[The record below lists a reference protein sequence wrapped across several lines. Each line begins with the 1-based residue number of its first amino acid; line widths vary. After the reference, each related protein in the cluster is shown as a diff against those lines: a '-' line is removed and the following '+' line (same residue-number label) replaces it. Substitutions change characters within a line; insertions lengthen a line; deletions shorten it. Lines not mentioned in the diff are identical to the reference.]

1 MPTPVEEIK
10 ERLDIVEVISPYV
23 RLRKTGRT
31 FKGLCPFHTEKTP
44 SFIVYPDGHYHCFGC
59 GASGDVFTFV
69 MRTENLEFRE
79 ALKLL
84 AERAGVVL
92 ESRPQAVAEDKARP
106 RLRELMAAAT
116 QYYHNLL
123 LRSTEAQAARQ
134 YVAHRGLT
142 APTVEG
148 WQLGYALES
157 WDAASNYLLGRGYS
171 LDDLIAAGLV
181 VERQGGGYYDRFRH
195 RLLFPIRD
203 AKGNVTGFGA
213 RALGDEQ
220 PKYLNSPQTLLF
232 DKSATLY
239 GIEHAQ
245 EAIRRRDQVII
256 VEGYMDV
263 LIPHQ
268 MGISNVVASL
278 GTALTDRQVR
288 LLKKLSKN
296 IILALDADAAGEEA
310 TLRGLEV
317 AREALERVAVPV
329 PTWRGLIRFEY
340 KLDADIRILNLP
352 PGQDPDEVVL
362 RSTEEWQHLVETAL
376 PIVDFYFQVVTARL
390 DLTSPKGKSAAVER
404 LIPLIREVP
413 DPVAQAHYVQKLA
426 RLVQVDQRLVETQLR
441 RAPAGRTRPP
451 SGEPTTPPS
460 REPRPSSLE
469 AYALVLLLIEPTLY
483 WQVGDLELSLDDFV
497 RTENRETFAAF
508 QTYIIQNEWFEL
520 GAFRQTLDPA
530 LHAHLDALLAQGASQ
545 PPLPGEEL
553 EHALRVCLLRLREG
567 RLRAEL
573 AELPS
578 LLQEAQ
584 TAGDQETVQRL
595 TQQATTLKDALSQAQ
610 GALNAQTGWG
620 RKR

>member
-1 MPTPVEEIK
+1 VEEIK

-23 RLRKTGRT
+23 RLRKAGRT

-79 ALKLL
+79 ALQLL

-92 ESRPQAVAEDKARP
+92 ESRPQAVAEDKLRP
-106 RLRELMAAAT
+106 RLRELLAAAT

-123 LRSTEAQAARQ
+123 LRSSEAQAARQ

-171 LDDLIAAGLV
+171 LDDLVAAGMV

-288 LLKKLSKN
+288 LLKRLSKN

-317 AREALERVAVPV
+317 AREALERVAVPA
-329 PTWRGLIRFEY
+329 WRPLIRFEY
-340 KLDADIRILNLP
+340 KLDADIRILSLP
-352 PGQDPDEVVL
+352 PGQDPDEVVR
-362 RSTEEWQHLVETAL
+362 RSTAEWQHLVETAL

-426 RLVQVDQRLVETQLR
+426 RLVRMDERQVETQLR
-441 RAPAGRTRPP
+441 RAPTGRPWP
-451 SGEPTTPPS
+451 AAGEPPPPTS
-460 REPRPSSLE
+460 REPRPSSPE
-469 AYALVLLLIEPTLY
+469 DYALALLLVEPTLY
-483 WQVGDLELSLDDFV
+483 WQVGDLELGPDDFV

-508 QTYIIQNEWFEL
+508 QTYISQSEWFEL
-520 GAFRQTLDPA
+520 EAFRQTLEPA
-530 LHAHLDALLAQGASQ
+530 LHAHLDALLAQGASR

-553 EHALRVCLLRLREG
+553 EHDLRECLLRLREG

-584 TAGDQETVQRL
+584 AAGDQETVQRL
-595 TQQATTLKDALSQAQ
+595 AQQATTLKDALSQVQ
-610 GALNAQTGWG
+610 GALYTSRQGA
-620 RKR
+620 RSK

>member
-23 RLRKTGRT
+23 RLRKAGRT

-79 ALKLL
+79 ALQLL

-92 ESRPQAVAEDKARP
+92 ESRPQAVAEDKLRP
-106 RLRELMAAAT
+106 RLRELLAAAT

-123 LRSTEAQAARQ
+123 LRSSEAQAARQ

-171 LDDLIAAGLV
+171 LDDLVAAGMV

-288 LLKKLSKN
+288 LLKRLSKN

-317 AREALERVAVPV
+317 AREALERVAVPA
-329 PTWRGLIRFEY
+329 WRPLIRFEY
-340 KLDADIRILNLP
+340 KLDADIRILSLP
-352 PGQDPDEVVL
+352 PGQDPDEVVR
-362 RSTEEWQHLVETAL
+362 RSTAEWQHLVETAL

-426 RLVQVDQRLVETQLR
+426 RLVRMDERQVETQLR
-441 RAPAGRTRPP
+441 RAPTGRPWP
-451 SGEPTTPPS
+451 AAGEPPPPTS
-460 REPRPSSLE
+460 REPRPSSPE
-469 AYALVLLLIEPTLY
+469 DYALALLLVEPTLY
-483 WQVGDLELSLDDFV
+483 WQVGDLELGPDDFV

-508 QTYIIQNEWFEL
+508 QTYISQSEWFEL
-520 GAFRQTLDPA
+520 EAFRQTLEPA
-530 LHAHLDALLAQGASQ
+530 QHAHLDALLAQGASR

-553 EHALRVCLLRLREG
+553 EHDLRECLLRLREG

-584 TAGDQETVQRL
+584 AAGDQETVQRL
-595 TQQATTLKDALSQAQ
+595 AQQATTLKDALSQVQ
-610 GALNAQTGWG
+610 GALYTSRQGA
-620 RKR
+620 RSK

>member
-23 RLRKTGRT
+23 RLRKAGRT

-59 GASGDVFTFV
+59 WASGDVFTFV

-79 ALKLL
+79 ALQLL

-92 ESRPQAVAEDKARP
+92 ESRPQAVAEDKLRP
-106 RLRELMAAAT
+106 RLRELLAAAT

-123 LRSTEAQAARQ
+123 LRSSEAQAARQ

-171 LDDLIAAGLV
+171 LDDLVAAGMV

-288 LLKKLSKN
+288 LLKRLSKN

-317 AREALERVAVPV
+317 AREALERVAVPA
-329 PTWRGLIRFEY
+329 WRPLIRFEY
-340 KLDADIRILNLP
+340 KLDADIRILSLP
-352 PGQDPDEVVL
+352 PGQDPDEVVR
-362 RSTEEWQHLVETAL
+362 RSTAEWQHLVETAL

-426 RLVQVDQRLVETQLR
+426 RLVRMDERQVETQLR
-441 RAPAGRTRPP
+441 RAPTGRPWP
-451 SGEPTTPPS
+451 AAGEPPPPTS
-460 REPRPSSLE
+460 REPRPSSPE
-469 AYALVLLLIEPTLY
+469 DYALALLLVEPTLY
-483 WQVGDLELSLDDFV
+483 WQVGDLELGPDDFV

-508 QTYIIQNEWFEL
+508 QTYISQSEWFEL
-520 GAFRQTLDPA
+520 EAFRQTLEPA
-530 LHAHLDALLAQGASQ
+530 LHAHLDALLAQGASR

-553 EHALRVCLLRLREG
+553 EHDLRECLLRLREG

-584 TAGDQETVQRL
+584 AAGDQETVQRL
-595 TQQATTLKDALSQAQ
+595 AQQATTLKDALSQVQ
-610 GALNAQTGWG
+610 GALYTSRQGA
-620 RKR
+620 RSK

>member
-23 RLRKTGRT
+23 RLRKAGRT

-79 ALKLL
+79 ALQLL

-92 ESRPQAVAEDKARP
+92 ESRPQAVAEDKLRP
-106 RLRELMAAAT
+106 RLRELLAAAT

-123 LRSTEAQAARQ
+123 LRSSEAQAARQ

-171 LDDLIAAGLV
+171 LDDLVAAGMV

-288 LLKKLSKN
+288 LLKRLSKN

-317 AREALERVAVPV
+317 AREALERVAVPA
-329 PTWRGLIRFEY
+329 WRPLIRFEY
-340 KLDADIRILNLP
+340 KLDADIRILSLP
-352 PGQDPDEVVL
+352 PGQDPDEVVR
-362 RSTEEWQHLVETAL
+362 RSTAEWQHLVETAL

-426 RLVQVDQRLVETQLR
+426 RLVRMDERQVETQLR
-441 RAPAGRTRPP
+441 RAPTGRPWP
-451 SGEPTTPPS
+451 AAGEPPPPTS
-460 REPRPSSLE
+460 REPRPSSPE
-469 AYALVLLLIEPTLY
+469 DYALALLLVEPTLY
-483 WQVGDLELSLDDFV
+483 WQVGDLELGPDDFV

-508 QTYIIQNEWFEL
+508 QTYISQSEWFEL
-520 GAFRQTLDPA
+520 EAFRQTLEPA
-530 LHAHLDALLAQGASQ
+530 LHAHLDALLAQGASR

-553 EHALRVCLLRLREG
+553 EHDLRECLLRLREG

-584 TAGDQETVQRL
+584 AAGDQETVQRL
-595 TQQATTLKDALSQAQ
+595 AQQATTLKDALSQVQ
-610 GALNAQTGWG
+610 GALYTSRQGA
-620 RKR
+620 RSK

>member
-1 MPTPVEEIK
+1 M
-10 ERLDIVEVISPYV
+10 
-23 RLRKTGRT
+23 
-31 FKGLCPFHTEKTP
+31 
-44 SFIVYPDGHYHCFGC
+44 
-59 GASGDVFTFV
+59 
-69 MRTENLEFRE
+69 
-79 ALKLL
+79 
-84 AERAGVVL
+84 
-92 ESRPQAVAEDKARP
+92 
-106 RLRELMAAAT
+106 
-116 QYYHNLL
+116 
-123 LRSTEAQAARQ
+123 
-134 YVAHRGLT
+134 
-142 APTVEG
+142 
-148 WQLGYALES
+148 
-157 WDAASNYLLGRGYS
+157 
-171 LDDLIAAGLV
+171 V

-245 EAIRRRDQVII
+245 ETIRRRDQVII

-296 IILALDADAAGEEA
+296 IILALDADVAGEEA

-340 KLDADIRILNLP
+340 KLDADIRILSLP
-352 PGQDPDEVVL
+352 PGQDPDEVVR

-426 RLVQVDQRLVETQLR
+426 RLVQVDQRLVETQLQ
-441 RAPAGRTRPP
+441 RAPAGRPRPP
-451 SGEPTTPPS
+451 AGQPVPPPAR

-469 AYALVLLLIEPTLY
+469 DYALALLLFEPTLY
-483 WQVGDLELSLDDFV
+483 WQVGDLALSPDDFV

-508 QTYIIQNEWFEL
+508 QTYIIQNEWFDL
-520 GAFRQTLDPA
+520 DAFRQTVEPA
-530 LHAHLDALLAQGASQ
+530 LHAHLEALLAQGASQ
-545 PPLPGEEL
+545 PPLPVEDL
-553 EHALRVCLLRLREG
+553 EHALRVCLLRRREG
-567 RLRAEL
+567 RLRTEL

-584 TAGDQETVQRL
+584 AEGDQETVQRL
-595 TQQATTLKDALSQAQ
+595 TQQATTLKDALSQVQ
-610 GALNAQTGWG
+610 GALNAHTGWG